1 MDIQSILL
9 AHVAAIKNAAYA
21 RHIKEKKKSIKKG
34 RIHMLSETQ
43 EKWIK
48 NKENQL
54 TQLIQNN
61 WPLSD
66 DDWTF
71 VADFLSKTMTLAR
84 DNKEI
89 RKRLLDILEF
99 YDKKD
104 KAEKRQKK

>member
-1 MDIQSILL
+1 MHSYTVDTSCICCSDKKCYLC
-9 AHVAAIKNAAYA
+9 KTYK
-21 RHIKEKKKSIKKG
+21 REKEINKRKENS
-34 RIHMLSETQ
+34 LSEAQ

-71 VADFLSKTMTLAR
+71 VADFLTKTMTLAR
-84 DNKEI
+84 DNEEI

-104 KAEKRQKK
+104 KEEKYQKK

>member
-1 MDIQSILL
+1 
-9 AHVAAIKNAAYA
+9 
-21 RHIKEKKKSIKKG
+21 
-34 RIHMLSETQ
+34 MLSETQ

-66 DDWTF
+66 DDWAF
-71 VADFLSKTMTLAR
+71 VADFLTKTMTLAR
-84 DNKEI
+84 DNEEI

-104 KAEKRQKK
+104 KEEKCQKKIKVPLEPLFFFCTEIKPPIFILTY

>member
-1 MDIQSILL
+1 
-9 AHVAAIKNAAYA
+9 
-21 RHIKEKKKSIKKG
+21 
-34 RIHMLSETQ
+34 MLSEAQ

-66 DDWTF
+66 DGWTF
-71 VADFLSKTMTLAR
+71 VADFLTKTMTLAR
-84 DNKEI
+84 DNEEI

-104 KAEKRQKK
+104 KEEKCQKK

>member
-1 MDIQSILL
+1 
-9 AHVAAIKNAAYA
+9 
-21 RHIKEKKKSIKKG
+21 
-34 RIHMLSETQ
+34 MLSETQ

-66 DDWTF
+66 DDCAF
-71 VADFLSKTMTLAR
+71 VADFLTKTMTLAR
-84 DNKEI
+84 DNEEI

-104 KAEKRQKK
+104 KEEKCQKK